1 MASRANSSRLNVS
14 GLLDGSMCA
23 LSNHSFTFFPRL
35 FSELESIFLLCENAV
50 FIIMKNISSAKTL
63 TGGFAP
69 DTTTNYLTSI
79 GLSGKTLKQGAI
91 IYAPGDAVFTNLTLT
106 SGSIIAYSE

>member
-1 MASRANSSRLNVS
+1 MANALRLTANGGCEYIDN
-14 GLLDGSMCA
+14 
-23 LSNHSFTFFPRL
+23 NTPRTGKKYY
-35 FSELESIFLLCENAV
+35 C
-50 FIIMKNISSAKTL
+50 FIVQADTVVGTL

-69 DTTTNYLTSI
+69 DTTTNYLTLI

-106 SGSIIAYSE
+106 SGSIIAYAE